1 MPSIDS
7 EDARQR
13 FASARVATLGTTN
26 PAGEVDLV
34 PITFAVDGDRLVSA
48 VDHKPKT
55 TVRLQR
61 LDNIRANPRVTV
73 LAHRY
78 DEEWDGLWWVR
89 VRGDARVVSTGRHH
103 RQAVDSLVAK
113 YPQLVGTPPTGSVII
128 VEIDE
133 WLAWTA
139 RRSEQAGG

>member
-1 MPSIDS
+1 MPTLDPA
-7 EDARQR
+7 DARR
-13 FASARVATLGTTN
+13 RLASARVATLGTTS

-61 LDNIRANPRVTV
+61 LDNIEANPRVTV

-78 DEEWDGLWWVR
+78 DEDWDELWWVR
-89 VRGDARVVSTGRHH
+89 VRGEARVVSTGQLH
-103 RQAVDSLVAK
+103 RQAVDALVAK
-113 YPQLVGTPPTGSVII
+113 YPQLVDNRPTGPVIV
-128 VEIDE
+128 VEIDD

-139 RRSEQAGG
+139 RRSDR